1 MFINDHIQLC
11 QHWLNGISLE
21 DFFWGTQFSDRRR
34 QAGYDFE
41 RIKAIG
47 WCRRTKMSAWLP
59 ATSWFLSL
67 SHLLFRL
74 FIFHLNPLD
83 MNILLENHCLL
94 DWKIPDTSQI
104 SIPDI
109 PGSLLHWN
117 PGVSGGSQ
125 LSEFWGRCFQG
136 TEPATQA
143 TWGFAQKWIDMRDRD
158 PESIWVHLSPK
169 FSGFLIRSCLAQ
181 LANVGG
187 LALQCSVI
195 LGTRLSSNHGGR
207 LVSVGLGWSR
217 LVRGRGVGFGDGNGV
232 LVSDG

>member
-1 MFINDHIQLC
+1 MNDHIQLC
-11 QHWLNGISLE
+11 QHFLWNFSWGS
-21 DFFWGTQFSDRRR
+21 FWGTQFSDRRR

-59 ATSWFLSL
+59 ATSWFSSL

-83 MNILLENHCLL
+83 MNILLENNCLL

-117 PGVSGGSQ
+117 PGVSGTGVPVVRV
-125 LSEFWGRCFQG
+125 LR
-136 TEPATQA
+136 P
-143 TWGFAQKWIDMRDRD
+143 
-158 PESIWVHLSPK
+158 LSPRYRAHR
-169 FSGFLIRSCLAQ
+169 LHRLH
-181 LANVGG
+181 GG
-187 LALQCSVI
+187 LL
-195 LGTRLSSNHGGR
+195 R
-207 LVSVGLGWSR
+207 
-217 LVRGRGVGFGDGNGV
+217 NG
-232 LVSDG
+232 

>member
-158 PESIWVHLSPK
+158 PESIWV
-169 FSGFLIRSCLAQ
+169 
-181 LANVGG
+181 
-187 LALQCSVI
+187 
-195 LGTRLSSNHGGR
+195 LSSQDFWSEVAWPNWQTLEVLRFNAASYSEQGFRATMEVAWSR
-207 LVSVGLGWSR
+207 LVSVGLGWSVVGEWD
-217 LVRGRGVGFGDGNGV
+217 LVMAMGYW
-232 LVSDG
+232 LVMVSG